1 MHVLKL
7 GLHIHLRCSY
17 NVCAKVRACCGIA
30 WNCVS
35 TMDALEAPAMYSSNN
50 LSSTL
55 LKTTY
60 CPYKSPA
67 ISSATLHV
75 GAYGYSP

>member
-30 WNCVS
+30 WNRLS
-35 TMDALEAPAMYSSNN
+35 TMDALEAPASHVQQQQSFFN
-50 LSSTL
+50 LIEDHL
-55 LKTTY
+55 LPIQKY
-60 CPYKSPA
+60 CN
-67 ISSATLHV
+67 
-75 GAYGYSP
+75 